1 MEQKTFALLKYVF
14 PSTDT
19 NHTVIVQVRYPF
31 RHEFLGL
38 EEDEADLQTI
48 CYQQK
53 ITIIGLTLTYLNVDG
68 CVAVHPHRKHSIL
81 ENNSDLIQQLL
92 LQRCTVELLGV
103 SVTENR

>member
-1 MEQKTFALLKYVF
+1 MDFDGHLHKYVF
-14 PSTDT
+14 PSADT
-19 NHTVIVQVRYPF
+19 NHTGKVQVRYPL
-31 RHEFLGL
+31 RHEFLSL
-38 EEDEADLQTI
+38 EDEADLQTI

-53 ITIIGLTLTYLNVDG
+53 ITINGLTLTYLDVDC